1 MRHFI
6 FIISLFL
13 LAGCNQTSLATKHN
27 DSPNV
32 AQANTTIEQTEAAVC
47 KGKNNN
53 ALHHD
58 PLLVSQTNNCPFD
71 KASEQVAIKQSR
83 TNVWD
88 DIRQG
93 FALGDIINPRIEQH
107 IKWYSSHPEHLKR
120 TFERAKPFLAYIVEE
135 AAKRQLPTEMVLL
148 PVVESA
154 FQTFAYSPGRAAGIW
169 QIIPRTG
176 KHLNLKQNWWYD
188 GRRDVYASTQAA
200 LNLLQQL
207 SKQYKGNWDHAL
219 AAYNGGSRRVSKEI
233 RNNRKKGL
241 STDFWHLKLSRE
253 TRDYVPKLYA
263 LKHIIDRPADYG
275 ITLEPISNK
284 VPFTVVDTGGQIDLA
299 IAANLAELSIEELY
313 QLNSGYN
320 RWATAPNGPHRL
332 LLPTKQAA
340 TFKAGL
346 SDLPQKKRIK
356 WLRHKIKEGE
366 TLSHIA
372 VKYETTLA
380 MLKRSNKLRK
390 NQIRAGKYLLI
401 PTATKHLSRYSLSS
415 KQRTSR
421 LQNTR
426 RNGDKHIHIVQP
438 GDSFWDIAQQFG
450 VSVNKLARWNGMSP
464 KDLLV
469 TGKKLVVWTTTQQTP
484 HIRSARNSGTP
495 NQLQKIR
502 YVVRDGDSLA
512 RIADKFRVAVKDLKN
527 WNKVG
532 KYIQPGQKLT
542 LLVDIRRQSG
552 EI

>member
-6 FIISLFL
+6 FIIPLFL
-13 LAGCNQTSLATKHN
+13 LAGCNQTSLATKQN
-27 DSPNV
+27 DSQSI
-32 AQANTTIEQTEAAVC
+32 AQANTTIEQTEVTSC
-47 KGKNNN
+47 KEQN
-53 ALHHD
+53 H
-58 PLLVSQTNNCPFD
+58 NCPLD
-71 KASEQVAIKQSR
+71 NTSKPVATSPSHANI
-83 TNVWD
+83 WD

-93 FALGDIINPRIEQH
+93 FALDDTINPRIKQH

-135 AAKRQLPTEMVLL
+135 TTKRQIPTEMVLL
-148 PVVESA
+148 PIVESA

-176 KHLNLKQNWWYD
+176 KHLKLKQNWWYD
-188 GRRDVYASTQAA
+188 GRRDVYASTPAA

-207 SKQYKGNWDHAL
+207 NKQYKGNWDHAL

-233 RNNRKKGL
+233 RKNRMKGQ

-253 TRDYVPKLYA
+253 TRDYVPKIYA
-263 LKHIIDRPADYG
+263 LKHIIQHPADYG
-275 ITLEPISNK
+275 ITLEPMSNK

-299 IAANLAELSIEELY
+299 IAANLAGLSIEELY
-313 QLNSGYN
+313 QLNPGYN
-320 RWATAPNGPHRL
+320 RWATAPKGPHRL

-340 TFKAGL
+340 TFQANLG
-346 SDLPQKKRIK
+346 DLPQEKRIK

-390 NQIRAGKYLLI
+390 NQIRAGQYLLI

-421 LQNTR
+421 LQNTPR
-426 RNGDKHIHIVQP
+426 SGHKHIHIVQS
-438 GDSFWDIAQQFG
+438 GDSFWDIAQQFN
-450 VSVNKLARWNGMSP
+450 VSVGKLAKWNGMSP

-469 TGKKLVVWTTTQQTP
+469 TGKKLVVWTSAKQTP
-484 HIRSARNSGTP
+484 HSSSILNSSYP

-502 YVVRDGDSLA
+502 YVVRNGDSLA
-512 RIADKFRVAVKDLKN
+512 RIADKFRVGVKDLKS
-527 WNKVG
+527 WNNVG